1 MVVPLQVNMHTQ
13 AERFLTMKIY
23 AVPDTQEE
31 YDSLMRG
38 HVHLLFERGCLLAL
52 FLGAMVSVTTVR
64 LLSVRS
70 FEGLLYSK
78 DLIRHLNASPFDAV
92 LRDPMYPGGAVLPIQ
107 FTATTVSLYL
117 TCALF
122 VEPVVGKVQA
132 KRLEQDS
139 RSRGNC
145 RRASSLLVGTT
156 AIAADPLYSLLSRVT
171 RQTQP

>member
-1 MVVPLQVNMHTQ
+1 MHTQ

-38 HVHLLFERGCLLAL
+38 HVHLFFERGCLLAL